1 MNRLTADG
9 MDFEEMFCAE
19 CPHYGEPNGCNF
31 QRWGCDDYGFFVE
44 AARRLK
50 QYEDTGLT
58 PEETDK
64 LAKAQEEGRL
74 VELPCKVGE
83 IVYSPDGSLGG
94 SWSGTVKE
102 IVITDDGIT
111 LYIQS
116 GGGGF
121 YERASNVRF
130 SHTRTEALKEQE
142 G

>member
-1 MNRLTADG
+1 MEFFGRL
-9 MDFEEMFCAE
+9 
-19 CPHYGEPNGCNF
+19 H
-31 QRWGCDDYGFFVE
+31 
-44 AARRLK
+44 
-50 QYEDTGLT
+50 
-58 PEETDK
+58 K